1 MSYRSEVAIKCEEE
15 AYKMLKK
22 TCQKMDIMPNKI
34 FKDGDEYILHWDCIK
49 WHEDCEDVSAIIKT
63 LDKLDE
69 LQDPDDYKTTGYGY
83 KFIRLCEEDEDVK
96 IRRNDWNIELCMICR
111 IDIPDWLEEIEE

>member
-1 MSYRSEVAIKCEEE
+1 
-15 AYKMLKK
+15 MLKK

-49 WHEDCEDVSAIIKT
+49 WYEDCEDVSAIIKT

-69 LQDPDDYKTTGYGY
+69 LQDSNDYETTGYGY
-83 KFIRLCEEDEDVK
+83 RFMRLGENDED
-96 IRRNDWNIELCMICR
+96 IETRENDWNIELWMIR
-111 IDIPDWLEEIEE
+111 KIDIPNGLEEIKE